1 MARVALAALLAC
13 VLALAGCA
21 SLADL
26 GKLQQDLDAA
36 GYNATSVNHNTTNG
50 NSVLSI
56 GIAMPDAV
64 PTEEDGKKVAEIV
77 WKKYPGEFDHLVV
90 NMNGA
95 ILVDAT
101 PEDLTAEFG
110 DRPAG
115 LTEESEDGA
124 DRGGS
129 SALTIILIL
138 AGAAVFAGLMVLLW
152 YRGRR
157 PPPPV
162 APPPGYQYQPPG
174 GHFQYPPR
182 PPQG

>member
-1 MARVALAALLAC
+1 MARAVLAALLAC

-21 SLADL
+21 ALADL

-36 GYNATSVNHNTTNG
+36 GYDATSINHNTTNG

-56 GIAMPDAV
+56 GISMPEAV
-64 PTEEDGKKVAEIV
+64 PTDEDAEKVAEIV
-77 WKKYPGEFDHLVV
+77 WKRYPGDFDHLLID
-90 NMNGA
+90 MNGA
-95 ILVDAT
+95 VRMNAT
-101 PEDLTAEFG
+101 PDDLKAEFG
-110 DRPAG
+110 ERPAG
-115 LTEESEDGA
+115 LTESSEDG
-124 DRGGS
+124 GGS

-174 GHFQYPPR
+174 GHFQYPPQ